1 MNPQR
6 FLLLTLKYKKL
17 NRQLDKEVK
26 LNFGYS
32 PSSEYFDRL
41 LKERNDI
48 YEELTSAGYRLS
60 DDEKYWI

>member
-6 FLLLTLKYKKL
+6 FLLLTLKYKNL
-17 NRQLDKEVK
+17 NRQIDKEVK

-41 LKERNDI
+41 LRERSDI
-48 YEELTSAGYRLS
+48 YEELTNAGYRLS
-60 DDEKYWI
+60 NDEKYWV